1 MPRIQTIILLLTSSI
16 LLLGTT
22 NGVSIG
28 KDYGPESPM
37 VNAYWLSREIIVTT
51 EKAAEYPAVAF
62 NWKRGEYLVMWG
74 WPDGIYG
81 QRINIFGEKVG
92 PTNFP
97 IATGSKLRKQP
108 VLDYDPVNDRYFAVW
123 RHDTSGFGNLND
135 ISGRIIPWD
144 GPSQSFKEFH
154 IDSNP
159 NNQQDPRVVYN
170 PAEKNYLVIWSDRA
184 LQKIYGVQVGALNGN
199 IIGSAKEIS
208 TSSNEYTSAD
218 LSFNAYTGEYLVAW
232 DRWNGN
238 PTNWDIHGILLK
250 GDDLTP
256 LGVGEFVISKYL
268 DDEVT
273 PAAAACRDTGHY
285 LATWQSSANT
295 GHLRPNYSRRW
306 NQFNHLPSTAYNQA

>member
-28 KDYGPESPM
+28 KDYGPKSPM

-81 QRINIFGEKVG
+81 QRINIFGEKVESAD
-92 PTNFP
+92 FQ

-144 GPSQSFKEFH
+144 GPSQEF
-154 IDSNP
+154 
-159 NNQQDPRVVYN
+159 
-170 PAEKNYLVIWSDRA
+170 
-184 LQKIYGVQVGALNGN
+184 
-199 IIGSAKEIS
+199 
-208 TSSNEYTSAD
+208 
-218 LSFNAYTGEYLVAW
+218 
-232 DRWNGN
+232 
-238 PTNWDIHGILLK
+238 
-250 GDDLTP
+250 
-256 LGVGEFVISKYL
+256 
-268 DDEVT
+268 
-273 PAAAACRDTGHY
+273 
-285 LATWQSSANT
+285 
-295 GHLRPNYSRRW
+295 
-306 NQFNHLPSTAYNQA
+306 